1 MKLRIIEI
9 IQYPGAKGKN
19 NQHSNYFIIEQKH
32 LFRWKQIK
40 VIDIHE
46 STKSYHS
53 YLDAEKDI
61 YENYMNRWGECIKNG
76 NVYTWK
82 PYSFWG

>member
-9 IQYPGAKGKN
+9 IQYPGQIK
-19 NQHSNYFIIEQKH
+19 SLSYFIIEQKH
-32 LFRWKQIK
+32 LFRWKQIEI
-40 VIDIHE
+40 IDIHK